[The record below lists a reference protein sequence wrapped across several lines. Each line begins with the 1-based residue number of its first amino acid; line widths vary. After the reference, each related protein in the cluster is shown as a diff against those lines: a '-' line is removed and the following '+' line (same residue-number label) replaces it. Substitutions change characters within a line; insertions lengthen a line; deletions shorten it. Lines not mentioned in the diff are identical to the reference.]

1 MGYFIKYVDG
11 KPVAYTEGFV
21 PPKGFAEVSSEVF
34 RDSFPLGLPALHPVQ
49 QPEPTPVEQL
59 RADVD
64 FLAAV
69 QGVSL

>member
-1 MGYFIKYVDG
+1 MGYFIKYVEG

-21 PPKGFAEVSSEVF
+21 PPKGFTEVSSEVF
-34 RDSFPLGLPALHPVQ
+34 RGSLPLGLPSLNPVQ